1 MRASACERTITRSVM
16 YNSRPSVAGVRRS
29 GVGETHAAEIFPCIP
44 RLLSVIQHLIRSIH
58 KGANAMTSASRTMR
72 ALLLVCGVLI
82 LAATSRAQTRPP
94 ILEQVAKAYGLDS
107 WDNITAIRYT
117 WHAQFPGVDV
127 SRTWTWEPKTNKVTY
142 EGKGK
147 DGKPVSATYLRSQL
161 SSQPENVQKEIDPAF
176 NNDNYWLLF
185 PFHAYW
191 DTSATITDQGKHKLP
206 LGAGTATLLSVKYSG
221 DGGYTPGDTWD
232 LYIGKDN
239 RVEQFVYHRGG
250 PVKPSVVTSTWAG
263 YKKAGGLDIST
274 EHRGTA
280 DGKPLHLWISDVAVK
295 VTGSDAWVNAQ

>member
-1 MRASACERTITRSVM
+1 VADAEENHGTGIF
-16 YNSRPSVAGVRRS
+16 SRISK
-29 GVGETHAAEIFPCIP
+29 
-44 RLLSVIQHLIRSIH
+44 LLPVIQPTISSIH
-58 KGANAMTSASRTMR
+58 KGATFMTNAKRLTIIGLLAFG
-72 ALLLVCGVLI
+72 ALV
-82 LAATSRAQTRPP
+82 LAATTKAQTRPP

-127 SRTWTWEPKTNKVTY
+127 SRTWTWEPKTNQVSY
-142 EGKGK
+142 EGKDK
-147 DGKPVSATYLRSQL
+147 DGKPVTATYLRSQL
-161 SSQPENVQKEIDPAF
+161 SSQPENVQKNIDPAF

-185 PFHAYW
+185 PLHAYW
-191 DTSATITDQGKHKLP
+191 DTSATVTDEGTKKLP
-206 LGAGTATLLSVKYSG
+206 IGAGSATLVPVKYG
-221 DGGYTPGDTWD
+221 GGGYTPGDTWD

-239 RVEQFVYHRGG
+239 RVVQFVYHRGG
-250 PVKPSVVTSTWAG
+250 PVKPSVVIATWTG

-280 DGKPLHLWISDVAVK
+280 DGKPLHLWITDVAVK